1 MGEFGALNLVEDQI
15 FTVDQDPNAVNR
27 KFKLGEY
34 LGKFL
39 SINPET

>member
-15 FTVDQDPNAVNR
+15 FTVDQDPNVGNR
-27 KFKLGEY
+27 KFKLGKY

-39 SINPET
+39 SINPKT